1 MPPPPP
7 CPSSTARDGKAERK
21 SQTKLRHRLALPMR
35 SLLFV
40 AVLMSTVAVAMAVV
54 RAQSSWPP
62 EATVEAT
69 ALKWFEEMRTG
80 QIDRAQLTAEYSA
93 QLTDDAV
100 RKMSAYLSEYKYGA
114 SPRGAQIIR
123 TRTIGNQ
130 AFYDVKLIF
139 PRGDAAS
146 LLLGF
151 NREGKITG
159 ISLMSMAGD

>member
-1 MPPPPP
+1 M
-7 CPSSTARDGKAERK
+7 T
-21 SQTKLRHRLALPMR
+21 

-40 AVLMSTVAVAMAVV
+40 AVLISALAAAMAAV
-54 RAQSSWPP
+54 RAQSSWPT
-62 EATVEAT
+62 EQTVEAT
-69 ALKWFEEMRTG
+69 ALKWFDEMRTG
-80 QIDRAQLTAEYSA
+80 QVDRTQLTAEYSA
-93 QLTDDAV
+93 ELTDDAV

-114 SPRGAQIIR
+114 SPTAAQTIR
-123 TRTIGNQ
+123 TRTVGNQ

-159 ISLMSMAGD
+159 IGLMSMAGD

>member
-1 MPPPPP
+1 
-7 CPSSTARDGKAERK
+7 
-21 SQTKLRHRLALPMR
+21 MR
-35 SLLFV
+35 RLLFV
-40 AVLMSTVAVAMAVV
+40 AVLIGAVAVTMAAV
-54 RAQSSWPP
+54 RAQSGRPA
-62 EATVEAT
+62 ETTVEAT

-80 QIDRAQLTAEYSA
+80 QIDRTQLTTEYSA
-93 QLTDDAV
+93 QLTDDAI

-130 AFYDVKLIF
+130 TFYDVKLIF